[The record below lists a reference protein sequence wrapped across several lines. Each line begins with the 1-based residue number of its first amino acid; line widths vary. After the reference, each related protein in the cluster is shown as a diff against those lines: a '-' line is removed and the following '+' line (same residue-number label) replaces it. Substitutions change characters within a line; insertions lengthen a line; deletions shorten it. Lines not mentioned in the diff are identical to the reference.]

1 MNKKEISVLAALV
14 VTAVFSVLA
23 AQIKEAQQIRDNTLR
38 LHIIANSNTDTDQQ
52 YKLYIKD
59 EILKM
64 DEILP
69 SKAENIDQ
77 AVSLVKGNLP
87 VIEKRVNELLKTQNA
102 PYTAACSVEN
112 FYFDTTQYT
121 DFALPKG
128 EYTAL
133 TIRLGKAQRKNWWCG
148 MYPALCS
155 STFGELAM
163 QDSSDFIKTQKP
175 AARFRV
181 VEIYEDIKTALTGKT
196 CEEYKNIK

>member
-1 MNKKEISVLAALV
+1 MSKKEISVLAALV
-14 VTAVFSVLA
+14 VTAVFSVLS
-23 AQIKEAQQIRDNTLR
+23 AQIKEAQHIRDNTLR
-38 LHIIANSNTDTDQQ
+38 LHVIANSNTDTDQQ

-77 AVSLVKGNLP
+77 AVSVVKGNLP
-87 VIEKRVNELLKTQNA
+87 VIEKRVNELLKTQNV
-102 PYTAACSVEN
+102 PYTAVCSVEN

-121 DFALPKG
+121 GFALPKG

-133 TIRLGKAQRKNWWCG
+133 TIRLGKAQGKNWWCV

-155 STFGELAM
+155 STFGEQAM

-175 AARFRV
+175 AARFKV
-181 VEIYEDIKTALTGKT
+181 VEIYEDIKTSLLGKT
-196 CEEYKNIK
+196 CKEYKNLK